1 MVHVQI
7 SNVGP
12 NDEVI
17 IAPVL
22 RPKDGSLCHPTK
34 THGEW
39 AVTGRLRPHLYP
51 KHDRPIMIVLE
62 ALSKALMA
70 DELSELKLPSG
81 KMHGPTP
88 DSMGFTLRRRAE
100 LAQIETGEMVQRR
113 NSHRSDD
120 QSIVN
125 EVLYIAQRAVDPSP
139 SPVDD
144 RHATAFAHSPL
155 NHYGLSNIAQRSA
168 HESADSTTDYEG
180 WTPPEQY
187 NGSQG

>member
-1 MVHVQI
+1 MHVQI

-12 NDEVI
+12 NDELI

-81 KMHGPTP
+81 KMRVGACNRGSAPHFCH
-88 DSMGFTLRRRAE
+88 SAQQLHAALRFLKPSDCQPSPAAPPRRAKVARCHPRPASAA
-100 LAQIETGEMVQRR
+100 LITAVTG
-113 NSHRSDD
+113 SH
-120 QSIVN
+120 
-125 EVLYIAQRAVDPSP
+125 
-139 SPVDD
+139 
-144 RHATAFAHSPL
+144 
-155 NHYGLSNIAQRSA
+155 
-168 HESADSTTDYEG
+168 
-180 WTPPEQY
+180 
-187 NGSQG
+187 